1 MTKIVGIVLISLTLT
16 GCAAFDYT
24 KALFVSGVSLEAVGE
39 QFLQVTAQV
48 KDGCTQQ
55 IIPLKTCLNYSVF
68 HEQFRRSYPLAVG
81 MWTAADRAGDAAT
94 KRKAED
100 VIRSMSADLARLAAE
115 ALNAFAPEKR

>member
-115 ALNAFAPEKR
+115 ALNAFASEVR

>member
-1 MTKIVGIVLISLTLT
+1 MAKIIGIVLISLALT

-39 QFLQVTAQV
+39 QFLQVTSQV
-48 KDGCTQQ
+48 ADGCRQA
-55 IIPLKTCLNYSVF
+55 IIPRDTCISYGVF
-68 HEQFRRSYPLAVG
+68 HEKFRRTYPLAVG

-100 VIRSMSADLARLAAE
+100 VIRVLSSDLARLAAE
-115 ALNAFAPEKR
+115 ALNAFAPEGR